1 MGKYSNANILQAKI
15 DENNEQQRL
24 KNKHNIENE
33 NILVIEKS
41 NTFKFTVKTVILL
54 IKTLAGTALL
64 CLSAIG
70 VFTLLYSDLRQ
81 NFISILVEIINS
93 IFGGI
98 Q

>member
-24 KNKHNIENE
+24 KNKHKIADE
-33 NILVIEKS
+33 NIVVIEKN

-54 IKTLAGTALL
+54 MKTLTGTALL
-64 CLSAIG
+64 CLATIG

-81 NFISILVEIINS
+81 NFISILIEIINS
-93 IFGGI
+93 IFGGF
-98 Q
+98 